1 MQEEE
6 KNERKKEMDPL
17 SRLMFGGRPDHGG
30 SDSEAGKVGESDDR
44 EYDWLFGRRR
54 PTPIKEEEPPSE
66 GIHQKLGQML
76 QNIDYMEAM
85 KHVDTLM
92 TSANELKPLLGKVK
106 PLIESFT
113 QKK

>member
-1 MQEEE
+1 MREEE
-6 KNERKKEMDPL
+6 EQEKEMDPL
-17 SRLMFGGRPDHGG
+17 SRLMFGGRSHNRRN
-30 SDSEAGKVGESDDR
+30 DSEGVEDVGSDDR
-44 EYDWLFGRRR
+44 EYDWLLGRRR
-54 PTPIKEEEPPSE
+54 PITTKEEETPSE
-66 GIHQKLGQML
+66 GIHHKIGEML
-76 QNIDYMEAM
+76 QNIDYIEAM